1 MLTSEKIFELE
12 KKIENH
18 SKNAEDYFLLGREY
32 LSCGDYHKL
41 LALYDKLLNISLPPI
56 DEARVYYEMG
66 EALSLDS
73 EIDKAIT
80 SYKNSLLLLGNMDDS
95 IEVLDLKGLNKYNL
109 YLLSADDRYAK
120 EAIDIFKRL
129 IENFDSIEKLL
140 MTCSYLADIFYRLG
154 DYDNALH
161 YYSLALKDSDDNQ
174 KFWIFSGIAAT
185 YSKKNN
191 IDEAILYFNKAL
203 SHADTNSPVSQL
215 YYDMGMMYFDANMLD
230 DSYNAFQMALKSK
243 DKETVLKNNIEYE
256 IEILWHMLSI
266 AYEMNEFI
274 NITCH
279 FEKLKNLI
287 NSDHHYYAN
296 THLKLGHYFFM
307 KGENTKAID
316 HYNNVLS
323 GPMATKE
330 EIKIAKDC
338 LKKIPFDA

>member
-1 MLTSEKIFELE
+1 
-12 KKIENH
+12 
-18 SKNAEDYFLLGREY
+18 LL
-32 LSCGDYHKL
+32 
-41 LALYDKLLNISLPPI
+41 PI

-66 EALSLDS
+66 EAYSLDNK
-73 EIDKAIT
+73 IDKAIT
-80 SYKNSLLLLGNMDDS
+80 SYKNSLFILGGMDDS
-95 IEVLDLKGLNKYNL
+95 IEVLDLRGLNKYNL
-109 YLLSADDRYAK
+109 FLLSADEAGDRYAK
-120 EAIDIFKRL
+120 EAICIFKRL
-129 IENFDSIEKLL
+129 IENFGSIEKPL
-140 MTCSYLADIFYRLG
+140 MTCSYLADIFYRIG

-161 YYSLALKDSDDNQ
+161 YYSLALEDSDDIQ
-174 KFWIFSGIAAT
+174 KFWVFSGITAI

-203 SHADTNSPVSQL
+203 SHADINSPVSQL

-243 DKETVLKNNIEYE
+243 DKETVLKKNIEYE

-266 AYEMNEFI
+266 AYETNEFI

-279 FEKLKNLI
+279 FEKLKSLI

-323 GPMATKE
+323 APMAAKE